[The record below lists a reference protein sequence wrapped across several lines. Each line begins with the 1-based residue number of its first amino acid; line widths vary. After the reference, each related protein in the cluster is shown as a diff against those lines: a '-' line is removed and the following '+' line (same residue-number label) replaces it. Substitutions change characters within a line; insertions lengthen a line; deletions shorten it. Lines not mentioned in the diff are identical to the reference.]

1 MRYGEIVTPNEPLP
15 FGWIKAASNQLVIS
29 TPATIEQAEVFEGL
43 RFARYHALEEFPGLV
58 FGVMTVA
65 YIVLSLAKLAL

>member
-1 MRYGEIVTPNEPLP
+1 MDSTINE
-15 FGWIKAASNQLVIS
+15 QLVIS

-43 RFARYHALEEFPGLV
+43 RIARYRVLEEFPGLV

-65 YIVLSLAKLAL
+65 YIVMSFAKLVL

>member
-1 MRYGEIVTPNEPLP
+1 MAIN
-15 FGWIKAASNQLVIS
+15 
-29 TPATIEQAEVFEGL
+29 EGL
-43 RFARYHALEEFPGLV
+43 LIGNPVTVEKAESHKGLHIDRYCTLEELPGLV

>member
-1 MRYGEIVTPNEPLP
+1 MDSMINE
-15 FGWIKAASNQLVIS
+15 QLAIS

-43 RFARYHALEEFPGLV
+43 RIARYRALEEFPVLV

-65 YIVLSLAKLAL
+65 YIVMSFARLAL